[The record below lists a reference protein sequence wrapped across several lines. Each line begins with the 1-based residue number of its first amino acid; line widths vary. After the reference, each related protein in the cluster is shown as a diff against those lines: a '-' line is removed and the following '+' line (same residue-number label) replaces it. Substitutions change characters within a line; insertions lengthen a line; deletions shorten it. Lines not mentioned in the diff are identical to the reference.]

1 MALLGD
7 IGTQIADAFGNA
19 VRVLFAFIPVL
30 IGALL
35 ILLIGWIVASLVR
48 ALVLRLLE
56 ALHFDRAMAGTG
68 MTEMMERGGVR
79 ADPARIVAGI
89 IFWFVLLTFV
99 LAAAKALGV
108 EAITSIIT
116 AVVLWLPNLLVAVL
130 ILIVGMLLARFVGD
144 LVRTSM
150 GAAGVSGANVVSSIV
165 RYAIIAFVA
174 ILALGQLGIG
184 AGIIQ
189 TLFAAVMFGMTL
201 ALALAFGLGGR
212 ETARDIV
219 ESWYQSMSGRRPS
232 AGGQVMSGGMPVP
245 PPGTTMTVT
254 SAPNSPDSPNTP
266 TTPTTS
272 SNPSAPTPVA

>member
-19 VRVLFAFIPVL
+19 VRVVFAWIPVL

-56 ALHFDRAMAGTG
+56 ALHFDRVMAGTG
-68 MTEMMERGGVR
+68 MPEMMERGGVR

-108 EAITSIIT
+108 EAITAIIT

-130 ILIVGMLLARFVGD
+130 ILILGMLLARFVGD

-150 GAAGVSGANVVSSIV
+150 EA
-165 RYAIIAFVA
+165 
-174 ILALGQLGIG
+174 
-184 AGIIQ
+184 
-189 TLFAAVMFGMTL
+189 
-201 ALALAFGLGGR
+201 
-212 ETARDIV
+212 
-219 ESWYQSMSGRRPS
+219 
-232 AGGQVMSGGMPVP
+232 AGGQWCQRRLVDRALRDHRVRGDPRARPVGHRRGHHP
-245 PPGTTMTVT
+245 DALRQRDVRPDARARAGLRPGW
-254 SAPNSPDSPNTP
+254 A
-266 TTPTTS
+266 
-272 SNPSAPTPVA
+272 